1 MLRQIYGEIILQ
13 KDSILYH
20 TSDEP
25 YTYKSENER
34 PFLFCS
40 FHPSEYGIIGEYVTK
55 IKLKKDTSLFFMI
68 DTIKKAKIYLSRYL
82 LLKFKINI
90 FKFYKKLKIYIFNYI

>member
-1 MLRQIYGEIILQ
+1 MLRQIYGEIILK

-25 YTYKSENER
+25 YTYKSENEK

-40 FHPSEYGIIGEYVTK
+40 WHLSEYIIN
-55 IKLKKDTSLFFMI
+55 IKLKMQ
-68 DTIKKAKIYLSRYL
+68 KIIQIPNS
-82 LLKFKINI
+82 
-90 FKFYKKLKIYIFNYI
+90 IYI